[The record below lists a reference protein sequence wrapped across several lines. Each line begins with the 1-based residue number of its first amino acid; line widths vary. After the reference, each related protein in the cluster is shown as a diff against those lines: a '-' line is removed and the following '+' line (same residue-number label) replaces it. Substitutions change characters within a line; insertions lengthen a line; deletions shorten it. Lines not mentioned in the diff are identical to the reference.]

1 MKKNRNK
8 KIFKVITI
16 IVVSFLALITIF
28 DFWWSIPVSFLNRV
42 DAQDIAYIEVRDGN
56 NGKSFVVED
65 ADDIAYIVDNIK
77 GRHLYRDGIS
87 LGYMGTW
94 FTLRFYNT
102 KQKCVEKLVINFYN
116 TIRKDPFF
124 YRDPDE
130 GLCIDYLC
138 DLEVELVGGWDS

>member
-1 MKKNRNK
+1 MKKNK
-8 KIFKVITI
+8 KFFKVIAI
-16 IVVSFLALITIF
+16 IVISFLALFTVFNI
-28 DFWWSIPVSFLNRV
+28 WWSFPVTFLNRV

-56 NGKSFVVED
+56 NGKTFVVED
-65 ADDIAYIVDNIK
+65 AEDIAFIVNNIK

-94 FTLRFYNT
+94 YTLRFYNG
-102 KQKCVEKLVINFYN
+102 KQKCVEKLIVNFYN

-130 GLCIDYLC
+130 GLCIDYLS
-138 DLEVELVGGWDS
+138 DLEVELAGSWDQ

>member
-1 MKKNRNK
+1 MKKNK
-8 KIFKVITI
+8 IIFKVIAI
-16 IVVSFLALITIF
+16 IVGSLLALFTVF
-28 DFWWSIPVSFLNRV
+28 NLWWSFPVSFLNRV
-42 DAQDIAYIEVRDGN
+42 DAENIAYIEVRDGT
-56 NGKSFVVED
+56 NGKTFVIED
-65 ADDIAYIVDNIK
+65 AEDIAYIVDNIK
-77 GRHLYRDGIS
+77 GRHLYRDGVS

-102 KQKCVEKLVINFYN
+102 KQKCVDKFIINFYN

-138 DLEVELVGGWDS
+138 DLEVKLAGGWEE